1 MAIKFSS
8 EQQLAIDS
16 RNKNIIVS
24 AGAGSGKTAV
34 LTERIRKILLSGV
47 KANEL
52 LVLTFTNAAAA
63 EMKERITKTM
73 AKDDILKDRTYEV
86 DSAYITTFD
95 SFSLSLVKKYHD
107 RLNLS
112 KNISI
117 IDASVLNV
125 YKRKIIDE
133 IFDSYYLRSDEL
145 FERFICDLTPKDDV
159 NLRKEIIKLANKLDL
174 LTNKDELLD
183 FYVKNNFTEE
193 KFNEY
198 LNELV
203 FLLNEKIEFVSN
215 NIKKLE
221 IELTEEQYN
230 KFKVAYQPLIDSK
243 TYDEIRN
250 NAKIKMPIIR
260 NASVNATIYKDEIK
274 KTMEDINKLCIYTN
288 EAYIKEAYFQSEGYV
303 KVTINILKEYYE
315 RINK

>member
-73 AKDDILKDRTYEV
+73 SKDEILKDRTYEV

-107 RLNLS
+107 RINLS

-133 IFDSYYLRSDEL
+133 IFDSYYLRNDEL

-159 NLRKEIIKLANKLDL
+159 NLRKEILKLANKLDL
-174 LTNKDELLD
+174 LTNKDEWSIS
-183 FYVKNNFTEE
+183 VKFLNFSQYSTI
-193 KFNEY
+193 FSSSPIA
-198 LNELV
+198 L
-203 FLLNEKIEFVSN
+203 SN
-215 NIKKLE
+215 SPALPLSSAIKKL
-221 IELTEEQYN
+221 
-230 KFKVAYQPLIDSK
+230 
-243 TYDEIRN
+243 
-250 NAKIKMPIIR
+250 
-260 NASVNATIYKDEIK
+260 
-274 KTMEDINKLCIYTN
+274 
-288 EAYIKEAYFQSEGYV
+288 
-303 KVTINILKEYYE
+303 ILV
-315 RINK
+315 RRSL